1 MVIYE
6 YQEELKYMLAEA
18 PQQVVFT
25 KSGTYM
31 VFYGNGTL
39 AVSTWK
45 WQDESKGTARYSWNY
60 ESIDDPDASGL
71 INIGFADNQ
80 LVIKEYLIDGE
91 SADEYLEAGVSVD
104 GYIEYFLTEAQ

>member
-1 MVIYE
+1 MWRDSSVSCVAYL
-6 YQEELKYMLAEA
+6 YRSLTQKY
-18 PQQVVFT
+18 
-25 KSGTYM
+25 
-31 VFYGNGTL
+31 
-39 AVSTWK
+39 
-45 WQDESKGTARYSWNY
+45 
-60 ESIDDPDASGL
+60 DPDASGL